1 MAHFFKKNLRKT
13 KLMRIVLI
21 SLSRSVLMKLNMSIL
36 TSLHWKKSSLIICC
50 NCCDLFNQLIRVH
63 YFGVEYLVM
72 GH

>member
-1 MAHFFKKNLRKT
+1 MAHFFKKKIAQDKIDENRFNQFKS
-13 KLMRIVLI
+13 I
-21 SLSRSVLMKLNMSIL
+21 SFNEVKHEYTNFSTLE
-36 TSLHWKKSSLIICC
+36 KSSLIICC